1 MYLCGVFLTIDNI
14 CIIHLRYYVLHLT
27 WSTKNASITSIT
39 VLASLALPGDLA
51 LTKISLVYITEI
63 TSVRNLDGLCFTSG

>member
-1 MYLCGVFLTIDNI
+1 MYLCFFFKLLIIYALSTSDII
-14 CIIHLRYYVLHLT
+14 CYILP
-27 WSTKNASITSIT
+27 WSTTNASITSIT